1 MTKDDLDLSGA
12 YALDAV
18 TPAEREAYEHV
29 LESSDT
35 ARAEATE
42 LQDTAVM
49 LGLSA
54 APVEPPAALRSALLA
69 QIAVTP
75 QLAAVPKP
83 VTGIAPVAAD
93 APLVEKETGAA
104 ARKAESRW
112 FQRPAIAIAGI
123 AAAVSL
129 VAGGIAFGDA
139 LLSPPQ
145 QSTEASALEQL
156 TLADDRAEL
165 VSDVEG
171 GGVATMRYSAELGIS
186 AVSVSGAEE
195 LGDDLTYQLWY
206 IGEDGARPAGFLPAD
221 RRDDSWV
228 LLDGTMSAG
237 DAVGI
242 TVEPKGGS
250 EVPTTTP
257 VVVLS
262 A

>member
-83 VTGIAPVAAD
+83 VTGIAPVVA
-93 APLVEKETGAA
+93 KETGAA
-104 ARKAESRW
+104 SRKAESRW

-129 VAGGIAFGDA
+129 VAGGIAFGDS

-165 VSDVEG
+165 VSDVAG

-186 AVSVSGAEE
+186 AVSVSGAED
-195 LGDDLTYQLWY
+195 LGDDRTYQLWY

-250 EVPTTTP
+250 EIPTTTP
-257 VVVLS
+257 VVVLT

>member
-1 MTKDDLDLSGA
+1 MTKDELDLSGA

-18 TPAEREAYEHV
+18 SPAEREAYEHV
-29 LESSDT
+29 LDSSDT

-54 APVEPPAALRSALLA
+54 APIEPSAALRSALLA
-69 QIAVTP
+69 QIAITP

-83 VTGIAPVAAD
+83 VTGIAPVAA
-93 APLVEKETGAA
+93 KETGAA

-129 VAGGIAFGDA
+129 VAGGIAFGDS

-165 VSDVEG
+165 VSDVAG

-186 AVSVSGAEE
+186 AVSVSGAED
-195 LGDDLTYQLWY
+195 LGDDRTYQLWY

-250 EVPTTTP
+250 EIPTTTP
-257 VVVLS
+257 VVVLT